1 MLLLYQVYNRVYWYS
16 EAGHYI
22 VVRRLLHARGSHA
35 AGAQAPSR
43 RASPQQAP
51 PEGRWRRKNQGLS
64 WADAGGPAR
73 GWAGP
78 GRSARPTN
86 FDKMGRGPARPI
98 KFSEDGPRPGPA
110 HHIFKNSRPGPA
122 HHFFKR
128 LGPARPG
135 PSHGSEAHETRAL
148 YGPARQLRGPARG
161 FDGPAH
167 VLFRTKTCMYT
178 LR

>member
-110 HHIFKNSRPGPA
+110 HHIFKNSWPGPARPIIFLNVPARAGPA
-122 HHFFKR
+122 HHMA
-128 LGPARPG
+128 ARPMKYG
-135 PSHGSEAHETRAL
+135 LYMGRPICCSVPKRACTH
-148 YGPARQLRGPARG
+148 YAGAN
-161 FDGPAH
+161 F
-167 VLFRTKTCMYT
+167 
-178 LR
+178 